1 MRVSEE
7 SEGFLEKMK
16 ARNIISFTV
25 IVALVAAFFSC
36 LAVGQMQ
43 LAHEA
48 LGALI
53 AVSSAVATYYFSR
66 PEEQGGG
73 RE

>member
-1 MRVSEE
+1 MSEE
-7 SEGFLEKMK
+7 KGLLEKME

-25 IVALVAAFFSC
+25 IVALVAAFFAC

-66 PEEQGGG
+66 PEE
-73 RE
+73 REGEQ

>member
-1 MRVSEE
+1 MSEE
-7 SEGFLEKMK
+7 KGLLEKME

-36 LAVGQMQ
+36 LMTGQMQ

-66 PEEQGGG
+66 SEEQEG
-73 RE
+73 EQ